1 MKIKMK
7 TPEMLYQQLGRI
19 IDCRFCER
27 DTYTEEERKIIVA
40 WGKRM
45 HSIVK
50 RYIANIY
57 AIAGVEDM
65 MKCEC
70 KRANNIYYH
79 YYASAREYMNY
90 KRC

>member
-1 MKIKMK
+1 MKIRMK

-27 DTYTEEERKIIVA
+27 DKYTEEERAIIVEWA
-40 WGKRM
+40 KKL
-45 HSIVK
+45 HAIVK
-50 RYIANIY
+50 RYISNIY

-65 MKCEC
+65 MKCDC

-79 YYASAREYMNY
+79 YYVSTEEYMNY